1 MKKKGLTPINKRA
14 ELLEKEEKDKEAL
27 NKDKDEEVFGMGDV
41 DVLTGMPVGCTTIF
55 DTGWETN
62 PRPTTPIG
70 NCVSSARDFVGCS
83 TPCWW
88 PAQTP
93 DSITNFP
100 EYQNQCAAIEKDWRN
115 LNFVIKR

>member
-1 MKKKGLTPINKRA
+1 MKKREKQEQRKRGHGLRA
-14 ELLEKEEKDKEAL
+14 VNRRARRLEQP
-27 NKDKDEEVFGMGDV
+27 EVFGMEEINIM
-41 DVLTGMPVGCTTIF
+41 TGMPIGCTTIF

-70 NCVSSARDFVGCS
+70 NCVSSARDFTTCAG
-83 TPCWW
+83 PCWW

-93 DSITNFP
+93 DGMTNYYGF
-100 EYQNQCAAIEKDWRN
+100 QNQCQAIERDWRN

>member
-1 MKKKGLTPINKRA
+1 MRTKRIRAVNRSAKVIQQQGVYGMA
-14 ELLEKEEKDKEAL
+14 EQI
-27 NKDKDEEVFGMGDV
+27 DV
-41 DVLTGMPVGCTTIF
+41 MTGMPVGCTTIF

-62 PRPTTPIG
+62 PRPTSPTG
-70 NCVSSARDFVGCS
+70 NCVASARDFATCS
-83 TPCWW
+83 GPCWW

-100 EYQNQCAAIEKDWRN
+100 GFQNQCVAIERDWKN